1 MDRYARELEGLLSQ
15 RRDVDGPVDELV
27 RAVAAQKAPLVLY
40 GAGSMGRTVLDR
52 LRRCG
57 VEPVAFADETPSKQG
72 GHLDGVPILGL
83 PESVARHGD
92 AVFAVTIL
100 NPQLRFVDAAKRLH
114 QHGAKSVVSF
124 LHLAQGFPDHFLPY
138 LQFET
143 PRQLIAKA
151 GDIARTLDVF
161 ADEESR
167 RQFVAHIRFRLQ
179 LAFDALPDD
188 AGSDYFAAEFL
199 APLPEDT
206 TFVDCGAY
214 DGDTIRMFLHRQRD
228 FREIVA
234 FEPDPENY
242 RRLQACV
249 DALPPAIG
257 RRITTHCKG
266 VGERQERVAFSA
278 TGNMGAAFDNSGD
291 CMVETVALR
300 DVIPAER
307 RSIFIKFD
315 VEGAEQAAL
324 AGAESLIRE
333 AAPSLAVSVYHR
345 PEDIWKIPS
354 DLRAINPDY
363 RLFLRTLGCD
373 GMDVICYA
381 VPQHGVRSDH
391 DAPALVP

>member
-1 MDRYARELEGLLSQ
+1 M
-15 RRDVDGPVDELV
+15 
-27 RAVAAQKAPLVLY
+27 
-40 GAGSMGRTVLDR
+40 
-52 LRRCG
+52 
-57 VEPVAFADETPSKQG
+57 
-72 GHLDGVPILGL
+72 
-83 PESVARHGD
+83 
-92 AVFAVTIL
+92 
-100 NPQLRFVDAAKRLH
+100 
-114 QHGAKSVVSF
+114 SVVSF

-151 GDIARTLDVF
+151 PDIARTLDVF
-161 ADEESR
+161 ADEKSR
-167 RQFVAHIRFRLQ
+167 RQFVALIVSACNSPSTPCLMTP
-179 LAFDALPDD
+179 AAIILPP
-188 AGSDYFAAEFL
+188 SSSRRCRKT
-199 APLPEDT
+199 P

-214 DGDTIRMFLHRQRD
+214 DGDTIRMFLQRQRD

-278 TGNMGAAFDNSGD
+278 TGNMGAAFDNAGD

-324 AGAESLIRE
+324 AEDLIRE

-354 DLRAINPDY
+354 DLRAMNSDY